1 MGVINQQTSLG
12 AKNIFREWD
21 HIYVDAVEVRFFLK
35 WLWSHMFFFSDVL
48 VVIFSSK
55 SREKNTSK
63 SYVVIWLVLW
73 NMIFMTFHILG
84 IVAPTVA
91 DSDFSVG

>member
-1 MGVINQQTSLG
+1 MWMQL
-12 AKNIFREWD
+12 RLD
-21 HIYVDAVEVRFFLK
+21 FF
-35 WLWSHMFFFSDVL
+35 SNGYGPICFFFSDVL

-84 IVAPTVA
+84 IVAPTVT
-91 DSDFSVG
+91 DSYFSVG